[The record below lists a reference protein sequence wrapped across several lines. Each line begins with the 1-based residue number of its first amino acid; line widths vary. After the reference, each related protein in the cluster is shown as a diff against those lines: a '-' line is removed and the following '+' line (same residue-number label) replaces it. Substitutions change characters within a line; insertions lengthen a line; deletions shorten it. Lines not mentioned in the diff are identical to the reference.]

1 MTSVVARRV
10 PLTVNI
16 GLISR
21 KATPID
27 KRKISADQREL
38 ILRIEEGHFAD
49 VKATDI
55 APGKLTRTIT
65 ACANADGGKLYVGIA
80 EDKATSTRTWQGFY
94 SAEAANGHVQAF
106 EPLFPLATTS
116 TTSFSNA
123 RGKGD
128 SFFRFRFGR
137 RSTKRAS
144 DGQVYLRRG
153 AQNLPVASPAAL
165 KQLEY
170 TKGLA
175 SFESELVN
183 VDAEAITN
191 SLPAIEFMLRV
202 VPSAEPANWLAKQQL
217 LRQSRPTV
225 AGVLLFADEPQAVL
239 PKRCGIKIYRYRTRD
254 PQGSRETLAF
264 DPLTI
269 EGHAYTQ
276 IKEAVARTTA
286 VVEDIRRLGDET
298 LEAVHYP
305 PEALHEII
313 TNSVLHR
320 DYSIADDIH
329 VRVFDNRV
337 EVESPG
343 RLPAH
348 ITVKN
353 ILDERFARNGNIV
366 RIVNKFPDPPN
377 KDVGEGL
384 NTAFAAMTKL
394 GLKTPIIEERDNSVL
409 VTIRHEPLAS
419 PEETI
424 LDYLETHETV
434 RNRIA
439 RQLTHIGGDYVV
451 KDIFGRLVARGLI
464 EKVPGTDRGSTA
476 YRKGPKFL
484 AWRSES
490 TRGSKE

>member
-1 MTSVVARRV
+1 M
-10 PLTVNI
+10 
-16 GLISR
+16 
-21 KATPID
+21 PID

-65 ACANADGGKLYVGIA
+65 AFANADGGELYVGIA
-80 EDKATSTRTWQGFY
+80 EDKATSTRTWQGFS

-106 EPLFPLATTS
+106 EPLFPLGND
-116 TTSFSNA
+116 FDYFFLECEGE
-123 RGKGD
+123 RGLVLQVQVRKTVD
-128 SFFRFRFGR
+128 I
-137 RSTKRAS
+137 KRAS

-225 AGVLLFADEPQAVL
+225 AGVILFADEPQAVL

-394 GLKTPIIEERDNSVL
+394 GLKTPIVEERDNSVL